1 MIGAGRTHRDT
12 GQQGAATVA
21 GALGKVGWKVIG
33 YGFAIP
39 TGILV
44 RKVIQASW
52 TSVVGSAPPKNPE
65 APGTE
70 WKEAIA
76 WAAASGVAITVGRMV
91 ASAGA
96 AKAYK
101 TLTGHLPPGLE
112 EGGP

>member
-1 MIGAGRTHRDT
+1 M
-12 GQQGAATVA
+12 TVA

-52 TSVVGSAPPKNPE
+52 TSVVGSDPPKNPE